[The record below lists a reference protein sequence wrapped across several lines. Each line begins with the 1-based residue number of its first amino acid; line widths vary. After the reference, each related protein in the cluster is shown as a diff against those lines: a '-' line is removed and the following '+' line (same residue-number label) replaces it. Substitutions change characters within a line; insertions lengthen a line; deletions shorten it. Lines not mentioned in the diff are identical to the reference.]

1 MTNSVIQQ
9 NSNPVVN
16 EQIDITGDICPMT
29 FVRTKLRM
37 ERMSVGEV
45 LEVILNEGEP
55 LENVPRSAG
64 EMGWEVLAI
73 EEMPA
78 RPGQR
83 RILIRKT

>member
-1 MTNSVIQQ
+1 
-9 NSNPVVN
+9 
-16 EQIDITGDICPMT
+16 
-29 FVRTKLRM
+29 
-37 ERMSVGEV
+37 MSVGDV

-55 LENVPRSAG
+55 LENVPRSAR